1 MSIRPLYVSPT
12 GRGGVDIGIQNI
24 LRAVK
29 RAGLT
34 DAELLRMP
42 ERYNFAPML
51 LPYALPRGWSDA
63 RTIIQARSRVAF
75 ALKQPGIPLVTT
87 VHHLTTD
94 PRLQPVSS
102 LAQRV
107 FYRLVESQFDG
118 WSVAKAD
125 AVVCVSKYTQKMTEQ
140 TYGRKDTHLI
150 YDGIDT
156 DVFTPAPEGVRLDE
170 LPPSD
175 ARIRLLFVG
184 NRTRRK
190 GFDLLPKIM
199 DLLPH
204 DYVLYYTASFQAG
217 VDTNPH
223 PRMIPIG
230 TPDRDGLVAAY
241 RSADI
246 MLFPSRLEGFGI
258 APAEA
263 LACGVPVVTTNA
275 SALPEV
281 VDHFQSGVLV
291 ETNDVPGYAHAV
303 RQLGEDAALRREYG
317 QFGREKV
324 ARAFGYDMLGSAF
337 AQLYAAL
344 LN

>member
-1 MSIRPLYVSPT
+1 MTIRPLYVSPI

-29 RAGLT
+29 RAGLS

-42 ERYNFAPML
+42 ERYNFLPSL
-51 LPYALPRGWSDA
+51 LPFAMPTDWWRGRS
-63 RTIIQARSRVAF
+63 IIQARSRVAF
-75 ALKQPGIPLVTT
+75 ALKRPGIPLVTT

-102 LAQRV
+102 RAQRI
-107 FYRLVESQFDG
+107 FYRLVESRYDG
-118 WSVAKAD
+118 WSVANAD
-125 AVVCVSKYTQKMTEQ
+125 AVVCVSRYTQQMTEA

-156 DVFTPAPEGVRLDE
+156 DVFTPSAQFTRLDA
-170 LPPSD
+170 LPGHD

-190 GFDLLPKIM
+190 GFDLLAKIM
-199 DLLPH
+199 DVLPS
-204 DYVLYYTASFQAG
+204 DYVLYYTASFQPG
-217 VDTNPH
+217 VDVNPH

-263 LACGVPVVTTNA
+263 LACGIPVVTTNV

-281 VDHFQSGVLV
+281 VDDGQSGFLV
-291 ETNDVPGYAHAV
+291 APDDVRAYAEKV
-303 RQLGEDAALRREYG
+303 QTLGEDATLRRRFGE
-317 QFGREKV
+317 FGREKV
-324 ARAFGYDMLGSAF
+324 ARCFGYDMLGPAF
-337 AQLYAAL
+337 RDLYTRL
-344 LN
+344 LA